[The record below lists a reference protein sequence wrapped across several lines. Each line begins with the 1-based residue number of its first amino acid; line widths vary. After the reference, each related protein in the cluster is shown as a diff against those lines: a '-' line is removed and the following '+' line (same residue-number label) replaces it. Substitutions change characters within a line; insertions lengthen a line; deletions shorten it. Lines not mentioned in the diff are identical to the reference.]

1 MPNGFRST
9 EQDDQGYIPYFPMM
23 VNYGAECPV
32 QGDKFTFREKLSD
45 NKPIE
50 ISGKVS
56 FVQCHF

>member
-1 MPNGFRST
+1 
-9 EQDDQGYIPYFPMM
+9 MM